1 MRVRAVGLAFLVS
14 AGAAW
19 ADPSPLEAY
28 APLKV
33 VGLMP
38 DTSQA
43 LLWDEPAGEYK
54 LAKVGDTLDGW
65 KVLEISARDKR
76 VTVGQD
82 DIRDD
87 LALTRLPRPNAM
99 ITYATKVVTLPAKPA
114 AAAPSAD
121 AAAPLPTPVPPT
133 ATVAPGPNAPVATDM
148 LASPGAPG
156 QAESSDPPSPID
168 PYAPVA
174 APAPVAVPAPIAA
187 PVGADP
193 AEAVAPLDPYAAQ
206 AIPAVTPTQPTV
218 IADGPE
224 SQLAVERHA
233 IRRSDLDREI
243 NDFDR
248 LMATVQVAPVSGGG
262 FAITRL
268 EPRSFPAA
276 LGLRQ
281 GDVVRSIAGQPVSN
295 IDDAAR
301 VYARLRSVS
310 SFVVEVQRASRRF
323 LLHVDIR

>member
-1 MRVRAVGLAFLVS
+1 MRVSAVALALLVG
-14 AGAAW
+14 AGAAR
-19 ADPSPLEAY
+19 ADSPLEAY

-43 LLWDEPAGEYK
+43 LLWDEPAGEYR
-54 LAKVGDTLDGW
+54 LAKVGDTLEGW

-82 DIRDD
+82 DVRDD

-99 ITYATKVVTLPAKPA
+99 ITYSAKVVAVGPKVPTATA
-114 AAAPSAD
+114 AAE
-121 AAAPLPTPVPPT
+121 AAAPLPTPIPPT
-133 ATVAPGPNAPVATDM
+133 ATVAPGPTPPAGTDM
-148 LASPGAPG
+148 LAAPGAPAP
-156 QAESSDPPSPID
+156 AESSEPLD
-168 PYAPVA
+168 PYAPGVPA
-174 APAPVAVPAPIAA
+174 AGFAAAPIAA
-187 PVGADP
+187 PVGAEP
-193 AEAVAPLDPYAAQ
+193 AAPSAPLDPYAPQ
-206 AIPAVTPTQPTV
+206 AAPTVTPAQPTV

-224 SQLAVERHA
+224 SNLVVERHA
-233 IRRSDLDREI
+233 VRRTDLDREI

-248 LMATVQVAPVSGGG
+248 LMATVRVAPASGGG
-262 FAITRL
+262 FVIARL
-268 EPRSFPAA
+268 EPNSFPVA

-301 VYARLRSVS
+301 VYARLRSAS
-310 SFVVEVQRASRRF
+310 SFVVEVQRGSRRF
-323 LLHVDIR
+323 LLNVDIR